1 MKVGGLALSAFRPS
15 FLADGQPD
23 GLTLVLCLDDFLFEP
38 TNPDAI
44 VEHFAH
50 FAVLA
55 NEDAAFG
62 VF

>member
-1 MKVGGLALSAFRPS
+1 MILGKTLP
-15 FLADGQPD
+15 DGEPD
-23 GLTLVLCLDDFLFEP
+23 GLATGFSLDDLLFEP
-38 TNPDAI
+38 MNPDAT

-55 NEDAAFG
+55 NEDATFG